1 MLRDGKA
8 YAYAAWAVAETE
20 GKVPQYVK
28 RQCQSWINIVDDK
41 DPDAVVDER
50 AYQKICKLMQL
61 MVHPD
66 LHCSIYEGLEDYA
79 WLFITATLCTKCR
92 DADERYYIT
101 ALLEIARKNF
111 KTFNSAVIFIVLMLT
126 EPAFSRFFSGC
137 SGSVSV
143 LRAEACDPQ
152 DHKVLTG
159 AD

>member
-1 MLRDGKA
+1 M
-8 YAYAAWAVAETE
+8 
-20 GKVPQYVK
+20 P
-28 RQCQSWINIVDDK
+28 SWINIVDDK

>member
-28 RQCQSWINIVDDK
+28 RQCQSWINIVDNK

-79 WLFITATLCTKCR
+79 WLFITATLCTKCGTQMK
-92 DADERYYIT
+92 DIT
-101 ALLEIARKNF
+101 SQHCWRLPE
-111 KTFNSAVIFIVLMLT
+111 KTLKPLIQ
-126 EPAFSRFFSGC
+126 R
-137 SGSVSV
+137 
-143 LRAEACDPQ
+143 
-152 DHKVLTG
+152 
-159 AD
+159 